1 MAVVSRR
8 CALLILIHGA
18 LCQIEPTSPPE
29 SQQAI
34 SRYYEINVENLQ
46 AMWHNAMIRGLIKAR
61 AKELLSVVPR
71 IEAVVYEQ
79 CVKDAKTTVA
89 LAKCAVRV
97 FDARDNMQIQA
108 EEQEKSRKQAKPV
121 FRIVAERRSNN
132 SPKWSYFEKSKVADS
147 PPFDIYPGPHKAN
160 ERSPIRSQTRKRRL
174 PKRTL
179 TKSSDETKLKLD
191 KYIHSLIQSRSL
203 IEKRKAFLRD
213 ARNRQRSKRKIDDD
227 FISAAPSLNL
237 QKIVAKYI
245 GKAFGGPSNTSNLE
259 NLRLIHEHFQRAE
272 KINNYFKNMNEENRR
287 LYEKFAL
294 PLDSRTPEVSNSAQS
309 AVEQVLNVVNS
320 FVAAKSS
327 PGKLSVLSPRLLSLF
342 PESSRASAKRLLSP
356 TFFSFQKDGY
366 LSLPDVF
373 DIITSNQNYQKLM
386 LDVVLDVSGAG
397 AVLEE
402 LVAGMK
408 PEIEELKNQ
417 KLPLI
422 EELSRRDDDWIRAH
436 NSFNEDQLKDYKEKG
451 YTFMDT
457 DQLNLVYS
465 EQDQILSGINV
476 TKLANMSKEEKARR
490 LENDI
495 RELAALDRP
504 KWPMWDSVH
513 SLVKRHATDQTEISS
528 NSSEPL
534 IPTNGTAHHAAVSEG
549 DEEEERIN
557 GILYE
562 TFRPFAFNSIVS
574 RGGAMEVVTLSPHAF
589 VAEVANPEALL
600 LETLSPRAFIATIL
614 SPAALIARILSPTAL
629 RAEVLSP
636 RALHAWILSPE
647 AMVAEVLTPRFFDPR
662 ILSPEALVIDVLSP
676 GFLSPHVLSSESVG
690 VIVLS
695 PNILSPRIASE
706 EKLLVE
712 ILSPHILGGPHTHE
726 EASHEV
732 AEIGS
737 HSPTRSSNEL
747 EHQAHEAIHRGHGQY
762 KEAASQSASWGPG
775 PLLSWPNNGA
785 SMSHIG

>member
-1 MAVVSRR
+1 
-8 CALLILIHGA
+8 
-18 LCQIEPTSPPE
+18 
-29 SQQAI
+29 
-34 SRYYEINVENLQ
+34 
-46 AMWHNAMIRGLIKAR
+46 MWHNAMIRGLIKAR

-108 EEQEKSRKQAKPV
+108 EEQEKSRKQAKP
-121 FRIVAERRSNN
+121 
-132 SPKWSYFEKSKVADS
+132 
-147 PPFDIYPGPHKAN
+147 
-160 ERSPIRSQTRKRRL
+160 
-174 PKRTL
+174 
-179 TKSSDETKLKLD
+179 
-191 KYIHSLIQSRSL
+191 
-203 IEKRKAFLRD
+203 
-213 ARNRQRSKRKIDDD
+213 
-227 FISAAPSLNL
+227 
-237 QKIVAKYI
+237 
-245 GKAFGGPSNTSNLE
+245 
-259 NLRLIHEHFQRAE
+259 
-272 KINNYFKNMNEENRR
+272 
-287 LYEKFAL
+287 
-294 PLDSRTPEVSNSAQS
+294 
-309 AVEQVLNVVNS
+309 
-320 FVAAKSS
+320 AAKSS